1 MGSAIALE
9 SEPGKGSRFYFD
21 VAMER
26 GQNDAGEKETE
37 EQVSFAGFRVLVVED
52 NELNA
57 EIAQCLL
64 EDFGFEVEWVPD
76 GADAVEKIRNTEP
89 GRYDI
94 ILMDILMPV
103 MNGLDATRAIRGM
116 GRADCREIPII
127 AMSANAFDDDLKKSV
142 ECGMNGYL
150 SKPVDVDRLYLT
162 LKEILSKVKQ

>member
-1 MGSAIALE
+1 MLI
-9 SEPGKGSRFYFD
+9 
-21 VAMER
+21 
-26 GQNDAGEKETE
+26 
-37 EQVSFAGFRVLVVED
+37 VED

-76 GADAVEKIRNTEP
+76 GIDAVDKIKNTEP
-89 GRYDI
+89 DRYDV

-116 GRADCREIPII
+116 ERADCRTIPII

-150 SKPVDVDRLYLT
+150 SKPVDVDKLYLT
-162 LKEILSKVKQ
+162 LKEVCTKSNRT